1 MKMFI
6 CSKFVLDNF
15 LHYYLGILRK
25 IFWKQT
31 TKHNNYGKSSK
42 RLFRVQAPL

>member
-15 LHYYLGILRK
+15 LHYYSGDFRKFIWEFYGIFFGNKLL
-25 IFWKQT
+25 T
-31 TKHNNYGKSSK
+31 
-42 RLFRVQAPL
+42 

>member
-15 LHYYLGILRK
+15 LHYLSGDFRK
-25 IFWKQT
+25 FIWGFKENFLET
-31 TKHNNYGKSSK
+31 NY
-42 RLFRVQAPL
+42 

>member
-15 LHYYLGILRK
+15 LHYFSGNFRK
-25 IFWKQT
+25 FIWGF
-31 TKHNNYGKSSK
+31 YGKFFGNK
-42 RLFRVQAPL
+42 LLT

>member
-15 LHYYLGILRK
+15 LHYFSGDFRK
-25 IFWKQT
+25 FIWGF
-31 TKHNNYGKSSK
+31 YGKFSGNK
-42 RLFRVQAPL
+42 LLT